1 MLKAFTNWLSSL
13 FGGSSTS
20 GRNIVKGSDVV
31 RSRAAA
37 KTTPPAA
44 TAPDGS
50 REAGSPESQ
59 PMQSSTAQAGA
70 ATAPGTAAAAADA
83 SAGAATKAPPGQ
95 LDVTKP
101 ALPSRPDFPT
111 ASGVPS
117 PAATAHTHGPKLYVE
132 HHNRGD
138 LHLEEKERELL
149 ARICA
154 RIAKKDLELP
164 QLPSTSMAV
173 IDMTSKN
180 SAEISDI
187 VDLIESDPVLSS
199 ELVKTANS
207 ALYSGAEAAET
218 ISQAVMRLGLRNLRT
233 LMFSLSMRSAVLRDK
248 RLSHYAEEVWRQ
260 SYSTASIARAIA
272 KPLGVDPD
280 RAFLLGLLADIG
292 KVSLLAMLR
301 KEIPKGTEVSPVL
314 VGRIFYLFHETAGE
328 RLAEAWNLPPDIVAV
343 AGCHHRYEENQRDPK
358 DGALVSLALKL
369 DILLTQDDGEEYRKA
384 THAPEMEY
392 LNVPQDQRREML
404 DAAYAAFTQQVTAD

>member
-1 MLKAFTNWLSSL
+1 MWKAFSNWLSSL
-13 FGGSSTS
+13 FGGSPAG
-20 GRNIVKGSDVV
+20 GRNIVRGSDVV

-37 KTTPPAA
+37 NRAAPAS
-44 TAPDGS
+44 T
-50 REAGSPESQ
+50 PES
-59 PMQSSTAQAGA
+59 SSAPASA
-70 ATAPGTAAAAADA
+70 APSSAA
-83 SAGAATKAPPGQ
+83 SAGTSPSGASPSGSAAHGAI
-95 LDVTKP
+95 DVTKP
-101 ALPSRPDFPT
+101 ALSSRSDNPT
-111 ASGVPS
+111 AQGVAS
-117 PAATAHTHGPKLYVE
+117 PAAAGTTHKLGPKLYVE

-180 SAEISDI
+180 SAEIADI

-260 SYSTASIARAIA
+260 SYSTASIARALA

-343 AGCHHRYEENQRDPK
+343 AGCHHRYEENQRDSK
-358 DGALVSLALKL
+358 DAALVSLALKL

-384 THAPEMEY
+384 THAPEMDF
-392 LNVPQDQRREML
+392 LKVPTEQRREML
-404 DAAYAAFTQQVTAD
+404 DAAYAAFTQQVTAE

>member
-1 MLKAFTNWLSSL
+1 M
-13 FGGSSTS
+13 
-20 GRNIVKGSDVV
+20 
-31 RSRAAA
+31 
-37 KTTPPAA
+37 
-44 TAPDGS
+44 
-50 REAGSPESQ
+50 
-59 PMQSSTAQAGA
+59 
-70 ATAPGTAAAAADA
+70 
-83 SAGAATKAPPGQ
+83 
-95 LDVTKP
+95 
-101 ALPSRPDFPT
+101 
-111 ASGVPS
+111 
-117 PAATAHTHGPKLYVE
+117 Y
-132 HHNRGD
+132 
-138 LHLEEKERELL
+138 LEEKERELL

-180 SAEISDI
+180 SAEIQDI

-207 ALYSGAEAAET
+207 ALYSGTEAAET

-272 KPLGVDPD
+272 KPIGADPD

-314 VGRIFYLFHETAGE
+314 VGRVFYLFHETAGA
-328 RLAEAWNLPPDIVAV
+328 RLAEAWNLPADIAAV
-343 AGCHHRYEENQRDPK
+343 AGCHHRYEENPRDPK
-358 DGALVSLALKL
+358 DAALVSLALRL
-369 DILLTQDDGEEYRKA
+369 DILLGQDQGTEYRSA
-384 THAPEMEY
+384 THAPEMDY
-392 LNVPQDQRREML
+392 LQLSDEKRREVL
-404 DAAYAAFTQQVTAD
+404 DAAYTAFTQSVTAE

>member
-1 MLKAFTNWLSSL
+1 MWNALSTWLSGL
-13 FGGSSTS
+13 FGGKPAAA
-20 GRNIVKGSDVV
+20 RAPV
-31 RSRAAA
+31 RSPRQAPARSEARSAEPASRAAS
-37 KTTPPAA
+37 AA
-44 TAPDGS
+44 
-50 REAGSPESQ
+50 EAEP
-59 PMQSSTAQAGA
+59 
-70 ATAPGTAAAAADA
+70 
-83 SAGAATKAPPGQ
+83 
-95 LDVTKP
+95 KP
-101 ALPSRPDFPT
+101 ALPSSSPTPDASPT
-111 ASGVPS
+111 LGPS
-117 PAATAHTHGPKLYVE
+117 EAAAAAPTQATSPHGHSSRLYVE

-138 LHLEEKERELL
+138 MYLEEKERELL

-180 SAEISDI
+180 SAEIQDI

-207 ALYSGAEAAET
+207 ALYSGTEAAET

-272 KPLGVDPD
+272 KPIGVDPD

-314 VGRIFYLFHETAGE
+314 VGRVFYLFHETAGA
-328 RLAEAWNLPPDIVAV
+328 RLAEAWNLPADIAAV
-343 AGCHHRYEENQRDPK
+343 AGCHHRYEENTRDPK
-358 DGALVSLALKL
+358 DAALVSLALRL
-369 DILLTQDDGEEYRKA
+369 DILLGQDQGIEYRSA
-384 THAPEMEY
+384 THAPEMEF
-392 LNVPQDQRREML
+392 LNLAPEKRREVL
-404 DAAYAAFTQQVTAD
+404 DAAYEAFTQSVNAE

>member
-1 MLKAFTNWLSSL
+1 MWKALTNWLSGL
-13 FGGSSTS
+13 FAGSSNNAQR
-20 GRNIVKGSDVV
+20 GADA
-31 RSRAAA
+31 RSRGTGARTATVSSNGTSSQPSGA
-37 KTTPPAA
+37 TNEIKGALPSRSAPAPAA
-44 TAPDGS
+44 SAEETNAP
-50 REAGSPESQ
+50 E
-59 PMQSSTAQAGA
+59 GA
-70 ATAPGTAAAAADA
+70 DSATAAAAE
-83 SAGAATKAPPGQ
+83 T
-95 LDVTKP
+95 T
-101 ALPSRPDFPT
+101 
-111 ASGVPS
+111 
-117 PAATAHTHGPKLYVE
+117 PAAPRFYVE

-138 LHLEEKERELL
+138 MYLEEKERELL

-154 RIAKKDLELP
+154 RIAKGDLELP

-173 IDMTSKN
+173 IDMTSKS
-180 SAEISDI
+180 SAEIRDI

-207 ALYSGAEAAET
+207 ALYSGTEAAET

-272 KPLGVDPD
+272 KPIGVDVD

-301 KEIPKGTEVSPVL
+301 KEIPRGTEVSPVL

-328 RLAEAWNLPPDIVAV
+328 KLAQAWNLPADIVAV
-343 AGCHHRYEENQRDPK
+343 AGCHHRFEENQRDPK
-358 DGALVSLALKL
+358 DAALVSMALRL
-369 DILLTQDDGEEYRKA
+369 DILLMQDQSVEYRNA
-384 THAPEMEY
+384 AHAPEMDY
-392 LNVPQDQRREML
+392 LKLSTEQRREVL
-404 DAAYAAFTQQVTAD
+404 DAAYAAFTQQVPAD

>member
-1 MLKAFTNWLSSL
+1 MFKAFTNWLSSL
-13 FGGSSTS
+13 FGGSPKSS
-20 GRNIVKGSDVV
+20 RNIVRGSDVV
-31 RSRAAA
+31 RSHATR
-37 KTTPPAA
+37 TTAGSAA
-44 TAPDGS
+44 TSGGATSNTATSNAPTSHAAGEASTEATPSGS
-50 REAGSPESQ
+50 SSP
-59 PMQSSTAQAGA
+59 G
-70 ATAPGTAAAAADA
+70 A
-83 SAGAATKAPPGQ
+83 SAAQGANSGPI
-95 LDVTKP
+95 DVTRP
-101 ALPSRPDFPT
+101 ALPSRPDNPT
-111 ASGVPS
+111 AMGVPS
-117 PAATAHTHGPKLYVE
+117 PAAGHAPHTLGPKLYVE

-343 AGCHHRYEENQRDPK
+343 AGCHHRYEENQRDAK
-358 DGALVSLALKL
+358 DAALVSLALKL

-384 THAPEMEY
+384 THAPEMDF
-392 LNVPQDQRREML
+392 LKATQDQRREML